1 MGQIQ
6 KEKDDS
12 INHSKTVCF
21 KHSRYEVSESNGH
34 VEITIEKK
42 IEGEFTFWLKTF
54 DGTAKAVEDYVEKNE
69 LMMMQADEWERQ
81 IKIEIKDDTNWE
93 PDEVFTVQ
101 LLEEVTNKRLDGDDT
116 KCEVMIIDEDKPGNL
131 GFPKTNKKVRR
142 KDKDVY
148 IKIHRQ
154 NGSDGEISC
163 LVRTV
168 VDENVPG
175 VKAIENKDFV
185 PIKDQKLTFKMGEV
199 EHTLKIE
206 MPDCESV
213 KDDDGEEVEADHID
227 TVSFAIMLHSPSPEG
242 IKLSKRQVCYIN
254 IEADD
259 DEAEKI
265 AKQRHRQML
274 DYFMH
279 EKTITWGQ

>member
-1 MGQIQ
+1 
-6 KEKDDS
+6 
-12 INHSKTVCF
+12 
-21 KHSRYEVSESNGH
+21 
-34 VEITIEKK
+34 
-42 IEGEFTFWLKTF
+42 
-54 DGTAKAVEDYVEKNE
+54 
-69 LMMMQADEWERQ
+69 
-81 IKIEIKDDTNWE
+81 
-93 PDEVFTVQ
+93 VFTVQ

-185 PIKDQKLTFKMGEV
+185 PIKD
-199 EHTLKIE
+199 
-206 MPDCESV
+206 
-213 KDDDGEEVEADHID
+213 
-227 TVSFAIMLHSPSPEG
+227 
-242 IKLSKRQVCYIN
+242 
-254 IEADD
+254 
-259 DEAEKI
+259 
-265 AKQRHRQML
+265 
-274 DYFMH
+274 
-279 EKTITWGQ
+279 